1 MKQSKLRRSCLFV
14 FLASLALVGCGETS
28 GSVNP
33 SSPAPSE
40 TTTVNPTETPTEK
53 PTVAPSETPTAKP
66 TEAPTEAPSSASA
79 SVSRPSVDGITD
91 TIYSVKEA
99 IDFANAAGE
108 DPSDEYV
115 VQGVITNISHYSHG
129 ERTIADVSDESI
141 SLHVYGVRGAD
152 GETYFNKLETIPQKG
167 DTVYLK
173 GALHTHKGTS
183 EIGLKDYPAK
193 LLHLDSTHEVF
204 DDSNYTVSTI
214 ADARSAAK
222 RTKVKITGVVA
233 KTTRTQKFNPNGLYL
248 VDATGSIYVYGGN
261 IACQVVEGNTIT
273 VAGETDLF
281 IDPKE
286 QNTAAKIGYKGAI
299 QVSRSHLISND
310 KGNTEFPKNS
320 IKDKTRKE
328 IVETDITKENITG
341 EIFHTKAIIKKSVG
355 ASFVNYYIN
364 DLDQKTGTYTYTGNS
379 GKDFSWLDTYLGQ
392 VVDLYVGVTNCKSTS
407 TGAIYRVNPITVSPI
422 KDYARED
429 SKVVPFVYDYYVKD
443 QFLDVYSGD
452 PKLKVKTSHSDSL
465 LGISDVNI
473 SYSSNNTE
481 LASFVANEDGK
492 TVLNI
497 NKDAAVKT
505 ATLTRKVSY
514 KDQSQTYTKDIKF
527 VDVTPGAQSVSA
539 ANSAA
544 DGVTVKIRG
553 IVASSILNKNQ
564 SFYVADDNGVI
575 ACLVDK
581 TYSKVLNGFIFNS
594 GDEVVLEGIKRHKE
608 NSDDPT
614 DKGQAYLEISKFY
627 GVSAYDNKIPNPNV
641 ITNKTFADLH
651 DVDRTAEYS
660 RQLYSL
666 NVYYYTDGKNVA
678 CIYESKAAYDRKQN
692 GEDVDYINIY
702 KGGYNQVAFL
712 KDFESKEVT
721 MTFALCNWNNKTYAT
736 ICPFSATDGTKTAYN
751 TFSYK

>member
-28 GSVNP
+28 ESVNP

-40 TTTVNPTETPTEK
+40 TTTVNPTESPTVN
-53 PTVAPSETPTAKP
+53 PTVAPSETP
-66 TEAPTEAPSSASA
+66 SSSSA

-99 IDFANAAGE
+99 IAFANEAGE

-115 VQGVITNISHYSHG
+115 VQGVITNISNYAYG
-129 ERTIADVSDESI
+129 ERTIADVSDESVTL
-141 SLHVYGVRGAD
+141 SVYGVRGAD
-152 GETYFNKLETIPQKG
+152 GETYFNDLENIPQKG

-173 GALHTHKGTS
+173 GVLHTFNGTPEMGPKGS
-183 EIGLKDYPAK
+183 PAK
-193 LLHLDSTHEVF
+193 LLHFDSTHEAF
-204 DDSNYTVSTI
+204 DASAYTASTI
-214 ADARSAAK
+214 AAARSAAK
-222 RTKVKITGVVA
+222 GTKVKITGVVA
-233 KTTRTQKFNPNGLYL
+233 KITKGQHYNINGLYL
-248 VDATGSIYVYGGN
+248 VDATGSIYVYGGDV
-261 IACQVVEGNTIT
+261 AGQVAEGNTIT

-281 IDPKE
+281 IADKE
-286 QNTAAKIGYKGAI
+286 QNIAAQIGYKGAI
-299 QVSRSHLISND
+299 QVSNSHLISND
-310 KGNTEFPKNS
+310 KGNTEFPKDS
-320 IKDKTRKE
+320 IQYKTRKQ

-341 EIFHTKAIIKKSVG
+341 QIFHTTAIIKKVPG
-355 ASFVNYYIN
+355 AGFVNYYIN
-364 DLDQKTGTYTYTGNS
+364 DLDQKTGTYTYTANNG
-379 GKDFSWLDTYLGQ
+379 GDFSWLDTYLDK

-422 KDYARED
+422 KDYARKD
-429 SKVVPFVYDYYVKD
+429 SDVVPFVYDYYVKD
-443 QFLDVYSGD
+443 QFLDVYAGN
-452 PKLKVKTSHSDSL
+452 PELEVRTSHSDSL
-465 LGISDVNI
+465 LGFSDVSI
-473 SYSSNNTE
+473 SYSSSNTE
-481 LASFVANEDGK
+481 LASFVTGEDGK
-492 TVLNI
+492 TILNI

-514 KDQSQTYTKDIKF
+514 KDQSQTYTKDISF
-527 VDVTPGAQSVSA
+527 VDITAGAQSVSV
-539 ANSAA
+539 ANNAT
-544 DGVTVKIRG
+544 DGDTVKIRG
-553 IVASSILNKNQ
+553 IVAASILNKQ
-564 SFYVADDNGVI
+564 KSFYVTDDNGVI

-581 TYSKVLNGFIFNS
+581 THSTVLNDFIINS

-608 NSDDPT
+608 NAKDAT

-627 GVSAYDNKIPNPNV
+627 GVISCDNTIKNPNV

-651 DVDRTAEYS
+651 DVNRTAEYS

-666 NVYYYTDGKNVA
+666 NVYYYTDRKNAA

-702 KGGYNQVAFL
+702 KGGYAQVAFL
-712 KDFESKEVT
+712 KDFENKEVT
-721 MTFALCNWNNKTYAT
+721 MTFALCNWNNKTSAA

>member
-40 TTTVNPTETPTEK
+40 TTTVNPTETPTEN
-53 PTVAPSETPTAKP
+53 PTVAPSETPTTKP
-66 TEAPTEAPSSASA
+66 TEAPTEASSSASA
-79 SVSRPSVDGITD
+79 SVSRPSVDGITN

-99 IDFANAAGE
+99 IAFANAAGE

-115 VQGVITNISHYSHG
+115 VQGVVKNISNYSYG
-129 ERTIADVSDESI
+129 ERTIADVSDESV
-141 SLHVYGVRGAD
+141 SLYVYGVRGAD
-152 GETYFNKLETIPQKG
+152 GETYFDKLETIPQKG

-173 GALHTHKGTS
+173 GALHTFNGTPEMGPQGS
-183 EIGLKDYPAK
+183 PAK
-193 LLHLDSTHEVF
+193 LLHIDSTHEGF
-204 DDSNYTVSTI
+204 DDSAYTVSTI
-214 ADARSAAK
+214 AAARSAAK
-222 RTKVKITGVVA
+222 GTKVKITGVVA
-233 KTTRTQKFNPNGLYL
+233 KTTKTQKFSPNGLYL
-248 VDATGSIYVYGGN
+248 VDATGSIYVHGGDV
-261 IACQVVEGNTIT
+261 AGQVAEGNTIT

-281 IDPKE
+281 IADKE
-286 QNTAAKIGYKGAI
+286 QNIAAQIGYKGAI
-299 QVSRSHLISND
+299 QVSNSHLISND
-310 KGNTEFPKNS
+310 KGNTEFPKDS
-320 IKDKTRKE
+320 IQYKTRKE
-328 IVETDITKENITG
+328 IVETDVTKENITG
-341 EIFHTKAIIKKSVG
+341 EIFHTTAIIKKVPG

-364 DLDQKTGTYTYTGNS
+364 DLDQKTGTYTYTANN
-379 GKDFSWLDTYLGQ
+379 GKDFSWLDAYLDK
-392 VVDLYVGVTNCKSTS
+392 VVDLYVGVTNCKSTN

-422 KDYARED
+422 ENYARED

-443 QFLDVYSGD
+443 QFLDVYAGN
-452 PKLKVKTSHSDSL
+452 PELEVRTSHSDSL
-465 LGISDVNI
+465 LGFSDVSI

-481 LASFVANEDGK
+481 LASFVTGEDGK
-492 TVLNI
+492 TILNI

-514 KDQSQTYTKDIKF
+514 KDQSQTYTKDISF
-527 VDVTPGAQSVSA
+527 VDITAGVQSVSV
-539 ANSAA
+539 ANNAA
-544 DGVTVKIRG
+544 DGDTVKIRG
-553 IVASSILNKNQ
+553 IVAASILNKQ
-564 SFYVADDNGVI
+564 KSFYVTDDNGVI

-581 TYSKVLNGFIFNS
+581 THSTVLNDFIINS
-594 GDEVVLEGIKRHKE
+594 GDEVVLEGIKRHKK
-608 NSDDPT
+608 NDKDAT

-627 GVSAYDNKIPNPNV
+627 GVISCDNTIKNPNV

-666 NVYYYTDGKNVA
+666 NVYYYTDGQNVA

-692 GEDVDYINIY
+692 GEDVDYITIY
-702 KGGYNQVAFL
+702 KGGYPQVAFL
-712 KDFESKEVT
+712 KDFENKEVT
-721 MTFALCNWNNKTYAT
+721 MTLALCNWNNKTYAA